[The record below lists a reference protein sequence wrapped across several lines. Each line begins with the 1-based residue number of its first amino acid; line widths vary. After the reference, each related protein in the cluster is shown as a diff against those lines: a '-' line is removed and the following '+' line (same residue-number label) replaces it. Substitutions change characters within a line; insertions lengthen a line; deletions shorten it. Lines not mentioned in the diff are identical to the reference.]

1 VRKEQSWRDDLES
14 LGYVFV
20 YFARG
25 SLPWQ
30 GLTAATEKEQAAL
43 VKEKK
48 TSLSGEQLCE
58 DLLPG
63 EFATYIDYTR
73 SLPFGDKP
81 DYAYLRK
88 LFRRLFANKEFRYDN
103 VFDWTEKRF
112 KEIHGEVSDLHLQC

>member
-1 VRKEQSWRDDLES
+1 MES

-30 GLTAATEKEQAAL
+30 GLKAATE
-43 VKEKK
+43 EKKDTLIKKTK
-48 TSLSGEQLCE
+48 TSLSGKQLCE
-58 DLLPG
+58 NLLPG

-73 SLPFGDKP
+73 SLAFEDKP

-88 LFRRLFANKEFRYDN
+88 LFRRLFTSKGFKYDN

-112 KEIHGEVSDLHLQC
+112 YEIYGEAN